1 MDIFQVTTSDP
12 SRPSKPGSYSMTFFV
27 RTEEDDFLLNLGK
40 AGPKAYCLT
49 LKSRFLLDRFGK
61 GELELVADLNRQEG
75 GPLRVMLG
83 KPLSYYLLPDGLN
96 QVQKQE
102 LLKDIKLVFN
112 HKMKP
117 WREHG
122 PNKFH
127 VLVRR
132 NPVNRL
138 TFISLPRFAIRY
150 LLEEQDEDM
159 IYELKFD
166 HLPVIDSVG
175 QINNKRIVCRFDSRT
190 STLKTLPECR
200 GWIRWDNLEEYNI
213 MPLEVEMI
221 KL

>member
-1 MDIFQVTTSDP
+1 VDIFQVTTSDP
-12 SRPSKPGSYSMTFFV
+12 SRRSKPGSYSITFFV

-40 AGPKAYCLT
+40 TGPKAYCLT
-49 LKSRFLLDRFGK
+49 LKSRFLLDRFDK

-83 KPLSYYLLPDGLN
+83 KPLSYYLLPGGLN
-96 QVQKQE
+96 QDQKEE
-102 LLKDIKLVFN
+102 LLNDIKLVFN
-112 HKMKP
+112 HEMEP
-117 WREHG
+117 WNEHG
-122 PNKFH
+122 PNKLH

-166 HLPVIDSVG
+166 PVG
-175 QINNKRIVCRFDSRT
+175 QINDNPIVCRFDSRT
-190 STLKTLPECR
+190 STLKTLPESR
-200 GWIRWDNLEEYNI
+200 GWIRWDNLEKYNI
-213 MPLEVEMI
+213 MPLEVEMT

>member
-12 SRPSKPGSYSMTFFV
+12 SRRSKPGSYSITFFV

-40 AGPKAYCLT
+40 TGPKAYCLT
-49 LKSRFLLDRFGK
+49 LKSRFLLDRFDK

-83 KPLSYYLLPDGLN
+83 KPLSYYLLPGGLN
-96 QVQKQE
+96 QDQKEE
-102 LLKDIKLVFN
+102 LLNDIKLVFN
-112 HKMKP
+112 HEMEP
-117 WREHG
+117 WNEHG
-122 PNKFH
+122 PNKLH

-166 HLPVIDSVG
+166 PVG
-175 QINNKRIVCRFDSRT
+175 QINDNRIVCRFDSRT
-190 STLKTLPECR
+190 STLKTLPEYR
-200 GWIRWDNLEEYNI
+200 GWIRWDNLEKYNI
-213 MPLEVEMI
+213 MPLEVEMT